1 MKKPVLI
8 GIIAFVLLG
17 LGVGGYFKFVKKPV
31 QKPVVQEDVV
41 EDTVE
46 PADPS
51 ISLTL
56 TKHPSKANTM
66 ILTVDGLKK
75 EYATIA
81 YELSYDSAGTSQ
93 GVISKALDVSN
104 LESFTRD
111 DIYLG
116 TCSRNVCRPHP
127 DVGAIT
133 AIVELTKPNGK
144 VSQLSKE
151 FK

>member
-1 MKKPVLI
+1 MKKPILV
-8 GIIAFVLLG
+8 GIIGVILLG
-17 LGVGGYFKFVKKPV
+17 LGVGGYFVFAKKPA
-31 QKPVVQEDVV
+31 QKPIVEEEVV
-41 EDTVE
+41 EDVIE

-66 ILTVDGLKK
+66 VLTVDGLKK

-93 GVISKALDVSN
+93 GVISKALDVTD
-104 LESFTRD
+104 LEQFTRD

-116 TCSRNVCRPHP
+116 TCSKNVCRPHP
-127 DVGAIT
+127 DVGVIT

-144 VSQLSKE
+144 VSQLTKE

>member
-1 MKKPVLI
+1 MKKPLLI
-8 GIIAFVLLG
+8 GIIAIVLLG
-17 LGVGGYFKFVKKPV
+17 LGVGGYFAFAKKPA
-31 QKPVVQEDVV
+31 QKPVVEEEVV
-41 EDTVE
+41 EDVVE

-93 GVISKALDVSN
+93 GVISKALDVSD
-104 LESFTRD
+104 LETFTRD

-116 TCSRNVCRPHP
+116 TCSKNVCRPHP
-127 DVGAIT
+127 GVGEIT

>member
-1 MKKPVLI
+1 MKKPVLM
-8 GIIAFVLLG
+8 GIISVVLLG
-17 LGVGGYFKFVKKPV
+17 LGVGGYFVFAKKPA
-31 QKPVVQEDVV
+31 QKPVVQEEVV
-41 EDTVE
+41 EDLIE

-66 ILTVDGLKK
+66 VLTVEGLKK
-75 EYATIA
+75 EYASIA

-93 GVISKALDVSN
+93 GVISKALDVTD
-104 LESFTRD
+104 LERFTRD

-116 TCSRNVCRPHP
+116 TCSKNVCRPHP
-127 DVGAIT
+127 EVGPIT
-133 AIVELTKPNGK
+133 AIVELTKANGK